1 MSTNKN
7 IDPQTLILETLAQK
21 AVVKQTVYENTIA
34 TFKIL
39 RSVCKYISQNTQKS
53 LKGLN
58 TKITSSYRESGN
70 SQIELMV
77 AGDLL
82 VFSKHTNVF
91 IFDRS
96 HPIWKTSLVSQDH
109 YSAYCG
115 VINIYNFLADS
126 FKYNRSEDAGYLI
139 GRIFVNRNM
148 NFIVEGKR
156 QLGVLYNNFGDQQVE
171 TKTMRNVVQSAIL
184 YSLDFDLLVP
194 PYEQNSIVTVAQM
207 QDNNDY
213 ANLKTGKRL
222 GFKFYNEN
230 DIESI

>member
-1 MSTNKN
+1 MITSKH
-7 IDPQTLILETLAQK
+7 IDPQTLILETLTQK
-21 AVVKQTVYENTIA
+21 AVVKQTVYKNTNA

-39 RSVCKYISQNTQKS
+39 KNVCKYVSQNTQKS
-53 LKGLN
+53 LKELN
-58 TKITSSYRESGN
+58 TKITSSYHESGH

-91 IFDRS
+91 IFDKS
-96 HPIWKTSLVSQDH
+96 HPIWKTSIVEEDN

-115 VINIYNFLADS
+115 IINIYNFLADS
-126 FKYNRSEDAGYLI
+126 FRYNRLEDAGYLI
-139 GRIFVNRNM
+139 GRIFINQNM

-156 QLGVLYNNFGDQQVE
+156 QLGVLYNNFGDQQVN

-194 PYEQNSIVTVAQM
+194 PYEQNAVVTVAQIK
-207 QDNNDY
+207 DNNQY

-222 GFKFYNEN
+222 GFRFYSEN
-230 DIESI
+230 ESI